1 VSESARQSE
10 NRSDAGEAGVYLRVV
25 GCGNPHAGDDSV
37 GLEVVRRLRA
47 RGEGAC
53 ELLEMPQASVEML
66 DLLQG
71 AGVVLFV
78 DAVSSGAPPGTV
90 HLVPLPSSGIE
101 TRALGALS
109 SHGWGLAEMLGLAG
123 ALRRPTPRLMLLGV
137 EVGVVRPGEARTA
150 AVEGAV
156 EIVVEKFPQLRVFLT
171 GAGERDGHDS
181 WRFPPG
187 DTTFPVGNGD
197 APIAVGG
204 Q

>member
-1 VSESARQSE
+1 
-10 NRSDAGEAGVYLRVV
+10 VYLRVV
-25 GCGNPHAGDDSV
+25 GCGNPQAGDDSV

-90 HLVPLPSSGIE
+90 HLAPLPSSVIE
-101 TRALGALS
+101 PRALGSLS
-109 SHGWGLAEMLGLAG
+109 GHGWGLAEMLGLAG
-123 ALRRPTPRLMLLGV
+123 ALGRPTPRLMLLGV
-137 EVGVVRPGEARTA
+137 EVGTVGPGETCTP
-150 AVEGAV
+150 AVEGAIQ
-156 EIVVEKFPQLRVFLT
+156 IVVEKFPQLRVLLT
-171 GAGERDGHDS
+171 EAEQGEGHGFR
-181 WRFPPG
+181 RFPPG
-187 DTTFPVGNGD
+187 DTTFPIGSGD